1 MTLSGEEAIRAIAD
15 PKSVEA
21 DDAWAELLREVLADD
36 ARREELLKVLTDLF
50 GSDEAAALDPKQ
62 YSSNV

>member
-36 ARREELLKVLTDLF
+36 ARSEELLMVLTDLF
-50 GSDEAAALDPKQ
+50 GFGRGCCL
-62 YSSNV
+62 

>member
-21 DDAWAELLREVLADD
+21 DDAWAELLREVLAGD
-36 ARREELLKVLTDLF
+36 ARREELLKVLTELF
-50 GSDEAAALDPKQ
+50 GSDATAATDPKRHWDR
-62 YSSNV
+62 